1 MSGKLL
7 LYIFS
12 MALVTYLL
20 RVLPLVLLRR
30 KIESPFLNSL
40 FTYLPYTI
48 LGAMTIPAI
57 FYATGHIASAA
68 VGFGAAL
75 LVSLKKDSLL
85 ITAIAACLAAY
96 LAELALTL
104 F

>member
-40 FTYLPYTI
+40 FTYLPYRKKTECPKIYNGYI
-48 LGAMTIPAI
+48 L
-57 FYATGHIASAA
+57 
-68 VGFGAAL
+68 
-75 LVSLKKDSLL
+75 
-85 ITAIAACLAAY
+85 
-96 LAELALTL
+96 
-104 F
+104 